1 LKKLIINKKIMENQV
16 LQELIEKIK
25 DGRMSDE
32 ELKTLLESLNLL
44 TDTFK
49 ATLDGVKEQKLVD
62 SIKQ

>member
-1 LKKLIINKKIMENQV
+1 MKKLIINKKIMENQV

>member
-1 LKKLIINKKIMENQV
+1 MENQA

-25 DGRMSDE
+25 DGRMSNE